1 MKLLAK
7 ELKKIITNSRNI
19 VITTHRGPDGDAM
32 GSSLALFNFLKKDN
46 NVTVITPNDYANFL
60 NWLPGNSNA
69 IEFIGNENKCKSI
82 TENAD
87 LIFMLDFN
95 DISRADKYGELL
107 KKSNAKKVLIDHHQN
122 PDHSIADL
130 IFSDTSSSS
139 TCQLLFEILEHMG
152 YSDSLD
158 KDIATCLYVGIMTD
172 TGSFKYNSTT
182 SKTHEVV
189 SKLINYNIDNASI
202 HDSIYDNSS
211 SDKMK
216 LLGYC
221 LNEKLLIYPENN
233 AAIIS
238 LNNDEL
244 KRFKFKK
251 GDTEGI
257 VNYGLAIKGINIA
270 VLIVERGDVVKLS
283 LRSKG
288 NIKVN
293 EIANEYFNGGGH
305 INASGGISYV
315 SVNETII
322 KLENIF
328 KTKF

>member
-1 MKLLAK
+1 
-7 ELKKIITNSRNI
+7 
-19 VITTHRGPDGDAM
+19 
-32 GSSLALFNFLKKDN
+32 
-46 NVTVITPNDYANFL
+46 
-60 NWLPGNSNA
+60 
-69 IEFIGNENKCKSI
+69 
-82 TENAD
+82 
-87 LIFMLDFN
+87 
-95 DISRADKYGELL
+95 
-107 KKSNAKKVLIDHHQN
+107 
-122 PDHSIADL
+122 
-130 IFSDTSSSS
+130 
-139 TCQLLFEILEHMG
+139 
-152 YSDSLD
+152 
-158 KDIATCLYVGIMTD
+158 
-172 TGSFKYNSTT
+172 
-182 SKTHEVV
+182 
-189 SKLINYNIDNASI
+189 
-202 HDSIYDNSS
+202 
-211 SDKMK
+211 MK

-315 SVNETII
+315 SVNETIN